1 MSDSL
6 ADATRRV
13 VATHL
18 SMYKDSCVVSA
29 VEAWRMW
36 NEFPEQ
42 RRSSEFHDVLGHFG
56 ANTDA
61 VLADISFVM
70 GRLMVSPTGMFDDAL
85 LLQLVATDQR
95 TGAHGSRFLKMCV
108 YSVLVSKFGFDVQYS
123 AYAVSLRNDNPCA
136 LYCNMCDGTRFVQDL
151 YAYIARRR
159 LSSL

>member
-29 VEAWRMW
+29 VEAWRLW
-36 NEFPEQ
+36 NEFPDQ
-42 RRSSEFHDVLGHFG
+42 RGSQEFYNVLSHFG
-56 ANTDA
+56 SDND
-61 VLADISFVM
+61 VVMADISFVM
-70 GRLMVSPTGMFDDAL
+70 GRLMVSTTGMFDDTL
-85 LLQLVATDQR
+85 LLQLMATDNR
-95 TGAHGSRFLKMCV
+95 NGSSSSRFLKQFV
-108 YSVLVSKFGFDVQYS
+108 YSSLLSKFGFDVQYS

-159 LSSL
+159 LGSL

>member
-42 RRSSEFHDVLGHFG
+42 RRSLEFHDVLGHFG

-108 YSVLVSKFGFDVQYS
+108 YSVLISKFGYDVQHS
-123 AYAVSLRNDNPCA
+123 SYAHA
-136 LYCNMCDGTRFVQDL
+136 LQQMTSYMSRCSVCEGTRFIQDL
-151 YAYIARRR
+151 YAYVARRR